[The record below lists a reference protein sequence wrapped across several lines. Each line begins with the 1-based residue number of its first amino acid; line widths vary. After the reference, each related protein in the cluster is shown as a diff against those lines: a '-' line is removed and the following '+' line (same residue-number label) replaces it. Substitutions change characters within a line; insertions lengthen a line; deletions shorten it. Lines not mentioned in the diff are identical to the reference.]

1 MIIHVRINILSTRSH
16 VQMAVTVSVIARRI
30 ALGTRVSIICA
41 RDDEDDTENNDDV
54 AGYII

>member
-1 MIIHVRINILSTRSH
+1 
-16 VQMAVTVSVIARRI
+16 MAVTVSVIARRI